1 MFQPYNCPNKELYS
15 IPPLQVL
22 SVIPARCPPLER
34 PTTCLQ
40 TLNVYLTSAQI
51 AETSIIKNYQLNRQ
65 EMWKASGKK
74 TCPWWTMN
82 IDFCQQ
88 YTLALAPSSLALKFV
103 LISVSKELSNSQ
115 FVFTLDIHQLRK
127 GIASC
132 LFINFWTDT
141 KGYPFPPIIF
151 SFALLLAQWEAV
163 VGKSMLPLLH
173 VK

>member
-1 MFQPYNCPNKELYS
+1 MPTSRKTNHPPPDAERLPHFSPNSWDINHQEL
-15 IPPLQVL
+15 
-22 SVIPARCPPLER
+22 
-34 PTTCLQ
+34 PTKSSG
-40 TLNVYLTSAQI
+40 NV
-51 AETSIIKNYQLNRQ
+51 KGFR
-65 EMWKASGKK
+65 KK